1 MQMVRG
7 AGMGVLSPRCPPSM
21 LWYCVC
27 NITMTV
33 LFWYFTDKIIGV
45 VTHFNKGNA
54 MIADIANLSEMKM
67 IKVIS

>member
-21 LWYCVC
+21 LWYCIC

-33 LFWYFTDKIIGV
+33 LWWYFTAKIIGV
-45 VTHFNKGNA
+45 VTHFNKDNS
-54 MIADIANLSEMKM
+54 MIDEMSEVK
-67 IKVIS
+67 INDVIS